1 MDPYWSFFSF
11 FDHGEDVIHQW
22 MDCIDMK
29 KKAIV
34 KFETRLRY
42 LSNTKVWSPDWVKK
56 LKVYDG
62 LYEIRIRY
70 EQVQYRPLG
79 CFGPNDRE
87 FTLLIGALEKNSKF
101 VPKNAPNIALQ
112 RKELILKNRS
122 LIHEY
127 EAFIRQD

>member
-1 MDPYWSFFSF
+1 M
-11 FDHGEDVIHQW
+11 IHQW